1 MKTVFSVLM
10 LSLAF
15 SPAGLIGSRAHA
27 ADVLLD
33 EIRTNLEDAQ
43 KKVDQARKQIQEL
56 EENDLKLKKNI
67 QEIDTALNKKLDEQK
82 RAKETFNDYN
92 QKLAATGSAKK
103 EFERSL
109 LKDRQ
114 ELELVERD
122 MQMVERKL
130 VALKAARKAL
140 EESIDISED
149 NLGKMNDRSGGWQKN
164 KDHLGGE
171 LTGLDKDL
179 MEVEKQKETQEKVR
193 LQNQQA
199 LNGWKK
205 TLATQ
210 ETAYQ
215 KLDSRYRQAVRDAEK
230 KAKDKR

>member
-1 MKTVFSVLM
+1 MKTVFTVLTFT
-10 LSLAF
+10 LCLATAAT
-15 SPAGLIGSRAHA
+15 PAHA

-43 KKVDQARKQIQEL
+43 KKVEQARRQIQDL

-67 QEIDTALNKKLDEQK
+67 QEIDTALNKKLEEQK
-82 RAKETFNDYN
+82 QAKETFNDYN
-92 QKLAATGSAKK
+92 QKLAATGNAKK

-179 MEVEKQKETQEKVR
+179 MEVEKQKEAQEKVR

-230 KAKDKR
+230 KAKEKR

>member
-1 MKTVFSVLM
+1 M
-10 LSLAF
+10 LALLLLLLSA
-15 SPAGLIGSRAHA
+15 PVH

-33 EIRTNLEDAQ
+33 EIRVNLEDAQ
-43 KKVDQARKQIQEL
+43 KKVEQARRQIQVL

-67 QEIDTALNKKLDEQK
+67 QELDTALNKKLEEQ
-82 RAKETFNDYN
+82 RQAKETFNDYN
-92 QKLAATGSAKK
+92 QKLVGTGNAKK

-122 MQMVERKL
+122 IQMVERKL

-149 NLGKMNDRSGGWQKN
+149 NLGKMNDRSGSWQKN
-164 KDHLGGE
+164 RDHLSGE
-171 LTGLDKDL
+171 LTGLDKDI
-179 MEVEKQKETQEKVR
+179 MEVEKQKEGQEKTR

-199 LNGWKK
+199 LNAWKK

-210 ETAYQ
+210 ETTHQ
-215 KLDSRYRQAVRDAEK
+215 KLDARYRQAVRDAEK